1 MANIIL
7 WIYIVLLVAG
17 GLMGFLKAGSK
28 MSLIMSVAFAVPL
41 ALCALHVINVFY
53 DRRETVNGQTRLHIH
68 FDLADGLILFLLIF
82 FSMRFAKGKKFMP
95 AGLMTVLSLVTLAI
109 RFVAR

>member
-41 ALCALHVINVFY
+41 ALSLVLKWPDAVSLGLLGFLAVF
-53 DRRETVNGQTRLHIH
+53 
-68 FDLADGLILFLLIF
+68 FA
-82 FSMRFAKGKKFMP
+82 MRFAKGKKFMP
-95 AGLMTVLSLVTLAI
+95 AGLMLILSVVTLVL
-109 RFVAR
+109 RLMVK

>member
-41 ALCALHVINVFY
+41 ALSLVLKWPDAVSLGLLGF
-53 DRRETVNGQTRLHIH
+53 
-68 FDLADGLILFLLIF
+68 LAAF
-82 FSMRFAKGKKFMP
+82 FGMRFAKGKKFMP
-95 AGLMTVLSLVTLAI
+95 AGLMLILSVVTLVL
-109 RFVAR
+109 RLVLK